1 MNKTPFE
8 IYGIEPDRAERASLS
23 SKPFRIKFD
32 FHRLEKVKK
41 NADWLNR
48 YERKIDSRKKK
59 RLRENLE
66 LREQVLVLA
75 ERFKKKNAP
84 RKFYKRLIQNK
95 SYFNKDEIIVVTKKT
110 KDGKSIFCWLT
121 NIKTKKFIKNRFQR
135 QEIYLLSGNF
145 I

>member
-8 IYGIEPDRAERASLS
+8 IYGIEPDRVERASLS
-23 SKPFRIKFD
+23 SKPFRTKFD

-41 NADWLNR
+41 NTDWLNR
-48 YERKIDSRKKK
+48 YERKIDSRKKI

-84 RKFYKRLIQNK
+84 GKFYKRLIQNK
-95 SYFNKDEIIVVTKKT
+95 SYFNKDEIIVVTKKN
-110 KDGKSIFCWLT
+110 KRWEINIFLV
-121 NIKTKKFIKNRFQR
+121 NKYKNK
-135 QEIYLLSGNF
+135 EIY
-145 I
+145 